1 MEVIKDKV
9 SFWVKSKAEQ
19 IQKVEDDPPTQE
31 ERKKSNLKKLRAW
44 SITAGLSL
52 LFIIVGLIANSMGVI
67 PEVMLVLSILLYA
80 GSLLLPIAL
89 ILILFYTLEH
99 FAIKKNKTIFTPT
112 FLKTLGNIS
121 IAFSIIGAFFLLAQ
135 IAVLITFILSIGGA
149 ELFTQ
154 LLLFLT
160 YLLVLGVLAMLYYF
174 TLIFSISTS
183 ILSAKKTRPGRIS
196 IVIMAIALVL
206 TILLFA
212 LTIFLMV

>member
-1 MEVIKDKV
+1 MEVIKEKV

-99 FAIKKNKTIFTPT
+99 FAIKKNNTIFTPT